1 MTVSSNWRNFKQFL
15 DFYNQV
21 VINLMTISRRQYC
34 NSKESPQFL
43 SVIRLWYYGLP
54 FLLSS
59 IIGYGNYNI

>member
-1 MTVSSNWRNFKQFL
+1 
-15 DFYNQV
+15 
-21 VINLMTISRRQYC
+21 MTISRRQYC
-34 NSKESPQFL
+34 NSKESPQFR